1 MIIWLNGTFG
11 AGKTTTARHLVDGR
25 SGLRLYDP
33 ETVGQLLAYHLP
45 DHEFS
50 DFQQLPSW
58 RALVPV
64 VADELSSA
72 TGQDLVAVQTVLD
85 QGYWNELGDGLS
97 AHGQS
102 VLHVVLDAD
111 PDTLLARIDADPEG
125 RDIRRWRHDH
135 VAPYAAARGWLLKAA
150 DLVVNTGTLSASQAA
165 AAILARLDAVPAEA

>member
-58 RALVPV
+58 RVLVPV
-64 VADELSSA
+64 VADELGRA

-85 QGYWNELGDGLS
+85 SDYWRELSDGLT
-97 AHGQS
+97 ARGQP
-102 VLHVVLDAD
+102 VLHVLLDAD
-111 PDTLLARIDADPEG
+111 PETLRTRIDADPEG
-125 RDIRRWRHDH
+125 RGIRRWRHDH
-135 VAPYAAARGWLLKAA
+135 VDTYAAAREWLLGAA
-150 DLVVNTGTLSASQAA
+150 DLVVDTVTLSASQAA
-165 AAILARLDAVPAEA
+165 AAILARLDVVAVSD